1 MARRGRG
8 TRLLAGVVTL
18 FASGVL
24 CDQTNNN
31 DVSQRATRSRET
43 PGVPARARPQRGVD
57 TQSDTTGEDEQQQLV
72 DAFNVRAR
80 FYMSKVSHSG
90 QHTSICFFEKE
101 TKTIRARMHIL
112 GPSASKRSCMLAP
125 NSYIR
130 L

>member
-90 QHTSICFFEKE
+90 QHTKYLLF
-101 TKTIRARMHIL
+101 
-112 GPSASKRSCMLAP
+112 
-125 NSYIR
+125 
-130 L
+130 